1 MLGSGGHSILLWL
14 VAVWLFAVGLFLA
27 LLYASGRRDRR
38 EQART

>member
-14 VAVWLFAVGLFLA
+14 VVLWLFVAGLFLA

-38 EQART
+38 EQARA